1 MKFYNNI
8 VSSRSGLK
16 LQSSANETL
25 SQATTKP
32 AAPVPVTKSQ
42 LQAAFRASQSPVVQN
57 AIIEWN
63 KFNKIV
69 RTLTRSTKVIIYQ
82 CNYYVIII
90 IYMHI
95 IIVAWFGWIPSVCRN
110 ND

>member
-1 MKFYNNI
+1 MKFYNYNNI

-16 LQSSANETL
+16 LQSSANEMVSL
-25 SQATTKP
+25 ATTKP
-32 AAPVPVTKSQ
+32 AAPVTKSQ

-69 RTLTRSTKVIIYQ
+69 RTLTRSTKVQKSYQ

-90 IYMHI
+90 II
-95 IIVAWFGWIPSVCRN
+95 IIITCP
-110 ND
+110 

>member
-69 RTLTRSTKVIIYQ
+69 RTLTRSTKVIKKIL
-82 CNYYVIII
+82 
-90 IYMHI
+90 
-95 IIVAWFGWIPSVCRN
+95 SV
-110 ND
+110 